1 MKNLGTL
8 YKYELKKLLRR
19 PLSWA
24 LVLVMAVF
32 CAYSIFRFGVSSGS
46 GMLLPI
52 LDEDGNET
60 GEEQFIPEEEIQA
73 VKREAAGKLNGKV
86 MDDAFFREMLEA
98 VPDIPFPQLEVY
110 FLTEDATYL
119 HPYSLVEGLFPD
131 ARTVTE
137 EEFYDRIWEQ
147 TQASFERWDLSGGE
161 KAYWTQQAS
170 RIEKPFV
177 YQDYWRGL
185 DRAFDTVYTFFTFLP
200 VAAAACLCTI
210 FSEDRRTRVDALVFA
225 SRESRLPLYLA
236 KVLAGIT
243 VAALAAAVIIGAVAG
258 ALLYVWGTDG
268 LNAPLQ
274 MYDTVSPRPVT
285 VGQVFLPIIL
295 LLVLFT
301 LVYGGLTM
309 LVSALT
315 HNSLAA
321 LAGPVLLCFMM
332 QYFYYHAQEAGR
344 WGDYFRQYLMGYYG
358 VNNLRLVNLFGLYL
372 DNYQFGSLLYGAA
385 AALLMAVC
393 WPGWRRSAAGRG

>member
-24 LVLVMAVF
+24 LVLVMAAF
-32 CAYSIFRFGVSSGS
+32 CAYSIVRFSASSGA
-46 GMLLPI
+46 GTLLPV

-60 GEEQFIPEEEIQA
+60 GEEQFIPEEEIRALRQ
-73 VKREAAGKLNGKV
+73 KSAGKLNGRV

-98 VPDIPFPQLEVY
+98 VPDIQFPQLDVY
-110 FLTEDATYL
+110 FMTEDATYL
-119 HPYSLVEGLFPD
+119 HPYGLVDGLLPD

-137 EEFYDRIWEQ
+137 KEFYDRVWEQ
-147 TQASFERWDLSGGE
+147 TEASFERWGLSDGE

-177 YQDYWRGL
+177 YQDYWKGFN
-185 DRAFDTVYTFFTFLP
+185 RAFDTIYSFFTFLP
-200 VAAAACLCTI
+200 VAAAVCLCTI

-236 KVLAGIT
+236 KILAGIT
-243 VAALAAAVIIGAVAG
+243 VATLAAVVIIGASAG

-285 VGQVFLPIIL
+285 VGQVFLPIMLI
-295 LLVLFT
+295 LVLFT

-321 LAGPVLLCFMM
+321 LAGPALLCFMM
-332 QYFYYHAQEAGR
+332 QYVYYYTQEAGR
-344 WGDYFRQYLMGYYG
+344 WRDYFRQYLMGYYG
-358 VNNLRLVNLFGLYL
+358 VNNLHLVNLFGLYL
-372 DNYQFGSLLYGAA
+372 DNFQFGALLYGAA
-385 AALLMAVC
+385 AAFLMALC
-393 WPGWRRSAAGRG
+393 WLCWRRSAAGRG

>member
-258 ALLYVWGTDG
+258 A
-268 LNAPLQ
+268 
-274 MYDTVSPRPVT
+274 
-285 VGQVFLPIIL
+285 
-295 LLVLFT
+295 
-301 LVYGGLTM
+301 
-309 LVSALT
+309 
-315 HNSLAA
+315 
-321 LAGPVLLCFMM
+321 
-332 QYFYYHAQEAGR
+332 
-344 WGDYFRQYLMGYYG
+344 
-358 VNNLRLVNLFGLYL
+358 
-372 DNYQFGSLLYGAA
+372 
-385 AALLMAVC
+385 ALLTALGQML
-393 WPGWRRSAAGRG
+393 